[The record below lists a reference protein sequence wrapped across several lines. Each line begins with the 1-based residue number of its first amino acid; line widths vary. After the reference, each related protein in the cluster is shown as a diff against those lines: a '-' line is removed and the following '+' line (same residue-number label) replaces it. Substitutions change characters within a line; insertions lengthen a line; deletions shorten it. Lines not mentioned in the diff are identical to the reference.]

1 MSQPISIRRGHISA
15 ALLLLVASSAIGCE
29 TFDVDTPDE
38 MVAVEKSDR
47 EYVAM
52 THDGIVVRALVHE
65 QGDPDEGVG
74 VAGHDFW
81 VESVRERM
89 RTRGGYALLEESE
102 VKSANGHRGTRL
114 EFGRDQEGSSY
125 LYWMTIFVTEENVHI
140 IDAGGRKDRFEAAQ
154 GAVEKALTSYEVKE

>member
-1 MSQPISIRRGHISA
+1 MSA
-15 ALLLLVASSAIGCE
+15 ALLVVASWLAGCG
-29 TFDVDTPDE
+29 TFDVDTPDQ

-52 THDGIVVRALVHE
+52 THDGVVVRALVHE

-89 RTRGGYALLEESE
+89 RTRGGYALLEEKE
-102 VKSANGHRGTRL
+102 VRSANGHHGTRL
-114 EFGRDQEGSSY
+114 EFGRDQEGTTY
-125 LYWMTIFVTEENVHI
+125 LYWLTIFVTEENIHI
-140 IDAGGRKDRFEAAQ
+140 VDAGGPKDRFEAAQ
-154 GAVEKALTSYEVKE
+154 EAVERALSTYEVKE